1 MVAAMAR
8 SGQGQ
13 ATPGLPAERSSFVG
27 RRRELDELR
36 QLVGQS
42 RLVTLVGPG
51 GVGKTRLAVRV
62 AADLRRSFPDGTA
75 LADLAAVQDPV
86 LVAGQVAAALDVRDV
101 TGRWLLGGL
110 AEVIDGRYVLLVL
123 DNCEHLRDACAVLAD
138 ALLAACPQL
147 RVLATSRQPLD
158 VEGEAVYLVPPLSAP
173 GPDADGEAATYESVQ
188 LLMVRAR
195 AAAPTLS
202 LMPGDYAAM
211 GELCRRLDG
220 LPLAIELAAVR
231 LRTLAPG
238 ELIARLGDRF
248 RLLRRT
254 GTAVVE
260 RHRTLRATLEWSYDL
275 LNEREQLLWRRVSVF
290 AGPFGLTA
298 AERVCTDAALPTE
311 DLLDVLSRLVETS
324 VLDVSRRP
332 DGSRFRLLES
342 VRAFGRE
349 LLAKSGEESLVLAR
363 HRAWC
368 GELASTAAAEFLGP
382 RQVAAFDLLA
392 ASHAEISAALE
403 HCLAIPGEQEA
414 GLDMAADLWLYWQA
428 RGHLGEGRRW
438 LEALLAA
445 GPPGGPVHARG
456 LAVTGFLALSTFDP
470 ASAVPLLEEAQE
482 MATDTGQATLEAFTT
497 QCLGQAAL
505 FQGDLRRA
513 DALLRAAADRYLE
526 LDRGSSAFP
535 LADVGITAWLAGSY
549 AEAAAA
555 LEESLVRNEGGDPW
569 TRSHAL
575 WGLGLVRLRSGDHE
589 EATVLEREALRLM
602 RQVEDRSGV
611 ALGVE
616 ALAWA
621 AAAQEEWERAAR
633 LAGAAQA
640 VWRSIPTD
648 VPAPLAPYRAE
659 YVAAARR
666 ALGDQRWSAL
676 HGEGSALQ
684 RVEAVALALA
694 EPRRRPRAQPP
705 DATERAGGRL
715 TPRQQEVAALVA
727 DGLTDRQIAA
737 RLVVSPRTAEY
748 HVEQIL
754 TRLGFRSRTEIAAW
768 AATRRAG
775 QTAGRVHSSGTLAES
790 GILMD
795 SDAPSPERVD
805 APTPRTF
812 VQSPDN
818 RPSVSNRD
826 PDRR

>member
-1 MVAAMAR
+1 MASWGR
-8 SGQGQ
+8 GQ
-13 ATPGLPAERSSFVG
+13 AALGLPAERSSFVG

-36 QLVGQS
+36 QLVGQY
-42 RLVTLVGPG
+42 RLVTLVGSG

-62 AADLRRSFPDGTA
+62 AAGLRRSYPDGIA
-75 LADLAAVQDPV
+75 FADLAAVQDPA
-86 LVAGQVAAALDVRDV
+86 LVAGQVAASLDVRDV
-101 TGRWLLGGL
+101 SGRWLLGGL
-110 AEVIDGRYVLLVL
+110 AEVISGGHVLLVL

-138 ALLAACPQL
+138 ALLAACPHL

-173 GPDADGEAATYESVQ
+173 GPDAELEAATYESVR

-202 LMPGDYAAM
+202 LTSGDYAAM

-231 LRTLAPG
+231 MRTLAPG
-238 ELIARLGDRF
+238 ELVARLGDRF

-254 GTAVVE
+254 GATVAE
-260 RHRTLRATLEWSYDL
+260 RHRTLLATLEWSYDL
-275 LNEREQLLWRRVSVF
+275 LGERERLLWRRASVF
-290 AGPFGLTA
+290 AGPFDLTA
-298 AERVCTDAALPTE
+298 AERVCTDAALPAD
-311 DLLDVLSRLVETS
+311 DLLDAVSRLVETS

-332 DGSRFRLLES
+332 EGSRFRMLES
-342 VRAFGRE
+342 VRAFGRD
-349 LLAKSGEESLVLAR
+349 LLARSGEEELLLAR
-363 HRAWC
+363 HRTWC
-368 GELASTAAAEFLGP
+368 CELASTAAAEFLSP
-382 RQVAAFDLLA
+382 RQVAAFDRLA

-403 HCLAIPGEQEA
+403 QCLRTPGAQEA
-414 GLDMAADLWLYWQA
+414 GLGMAADLWLYWQA
-428 RGHLGEGRRW
+428 RGQLGEGRRW
-438 LEALLAA
+438 LETLSAA
-445 GPPGGPVHARG
+445 GTPGASVRGRG
-456 LAVTGFLALSTFDP
+456 LAAAGYLALSTFDP
-470 ASAVPLLEEAQE
+470 ASAVPLLEEARDI
-482 MATDTGQATLEAFTT
+482 ATDTGQATLEAFTM

-505 FQGDLRRA
+505 FRGDLRRA

-526 LDRGSSAFP
+526 LDPAWSAFS

-555 LEESLVRNEGGDPW
+555 LEESIVRNQGGDPW

-575 WGLGLVRLRSGDHE
+575 WGLGLVRLCSGDHA
-589 EATVLEREALRLM
+589 EAVDLAREALRLM
-602 RQVEDRSGV
+602 RQVDDRSGV
-611 ALGVE
+611 ALCVE

-648 VPAPLAPYRAE
+648 LPAPLAPYRAK
-659 YVAAARR
+659 YDLAARR
-666 ALGDQRWSAL
+666 ALGDERWCIL
-676 HGEGSALQ
+676 HGEGSALP
-684 RVEAVALALA
+684 RVEAVSLALA
-694 EPRRRPRAQPP
+694 NPTRQARVEPA
-705 DATERAGGRL
+705 DATDRPGGHL

-727 DGLTDRQIAA
+727 QGMTDREIAA

-748 HVEQIL
+748 HVERIL

-775 QTAGRVHSSGTLAES
+775 QPAEHAHSSGAAER
-790 GILMD
+790 G
-795 SDAPSPERVD
+795 PSHGR
-805 APTPRTF
+805 
-812 VQSPDN
+812 
-818 RPSVSNRD
+818 
-826 PDRR
+826 